1 MDTSLPQGP
10 SADDQTVFASSTV
23 AGTGQP
29 TVASKEERETDAA
42 FMLAALALVLVLCC
56 FLVMLYFCYKCVA
69 RLCLISRTPTKITA
83 RHCFESLCTFDCCL
97 RAARTYI
104 YHEEDPDDP
113 LSLPSAMATK
123 ESEVPLRL
131 QDQSTL
137 VPLDLKGSSMHAS
150 DNEQIPL
157 S

>member
-1 MDTSLPQGP
+1 
-10 SADDQTVFASSTV
+10 
-23 AGTGQP
+23 
-29 TVASKEERETDAA
+29 
-42 FMLAALALVLVLCC
+42 MLAAFALVLVFCC
-56 FLVMLYFCYKCVA
+56 FLVLLYFCYKCIA
-69 RLCLISRTPTKITA
+69 RLCLISTTPTKITP

-97 RAARTYI
+97 RAARVHL
-104 YHEEDPDDP
+104 YHEEDQDDGMG
-113 LSLPSAMATK
+113 LPSAMATK

-137 VPLDLKGSSMHAS
+137 VPLDLKCSSMHAS